1 MKNQKFI
8 PSTQLTVDGDI
19 YNLRLSKYMR
29 ILLEHE
35 YNMNVQRYY
44 SMMCVNG
51 NVVDEYQFAAVVWAL
66 LRGGGQKV
74 SKERA
79 CDIIEAATDDDECGM
94 LKLFESVLE
103 ALSAALMNEEQFKE
117 YKRLIEVY
125 KSSEG
130 ENDTEKK

>member
-1 MKNQKFI
+1 MSNQKFI
-8 PSTQLTVDGDI
+8 PSTQIEVDGDI
-19 YNLRLSKYMR
+19 YKLRLSRYMR
-29 ILLEHE
+29 IQLEE
-35 YNMNVQRYY
+35 QFDMNVERYY
-44 SMMCVNG
+44 SLMCVNG
-51 NVVDEYQFAAVVWAL
+51 NVVNEYQFAAVVWAL

-79 CDIIEAATDDDECGM
+79 CDIIEAATDDDECGIV
-94 LKLFESVLE
+94 KLFESVLE
-103 ALSAALMNEEQFKE
+103 ALSAAFMSKEQFKE